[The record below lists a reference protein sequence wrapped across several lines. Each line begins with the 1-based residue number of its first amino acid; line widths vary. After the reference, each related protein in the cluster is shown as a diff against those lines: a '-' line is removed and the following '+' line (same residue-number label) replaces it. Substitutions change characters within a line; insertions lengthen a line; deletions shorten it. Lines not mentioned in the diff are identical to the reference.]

1 MKECMI
7 RLNKANDVEEFVR
20 AAQRCEFEIHL
31 IYQHLFIDG
40 KSILGVFALLTKD
53 MTVAYLGEDPIF
65 ERVLQK
71 YAVA

>member
-40 KSILGVFALLTKD
+40 KSILGVFAL
-53 MTVAYLGEDPIF
+53 
-65 ERVLQK
+65 
-71 YAVA
+71 